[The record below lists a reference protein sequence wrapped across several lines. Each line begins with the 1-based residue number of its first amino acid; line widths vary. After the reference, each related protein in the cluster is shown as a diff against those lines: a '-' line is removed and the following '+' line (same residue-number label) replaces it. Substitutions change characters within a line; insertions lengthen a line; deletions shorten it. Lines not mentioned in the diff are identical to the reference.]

1 MADANTEPNTETDPP
16 AGTMSR
22 RKVLGSLAAGTVV
35 LGVPSVAAAQE
46 GRRGRRGGSA
56 RGRGGPP
63 NDGGQAV
70 GPAQFSR
77 IFEGAQPFDEVD
89 DELTAMLVELG
100 ARGGLLD
107 AKDPLEEGPIRL
119 ITEPE
124 LSVNNANNPN
134 HTAGTTFMGQFLDHD
149 ITRDAGSTLGQ
160 PQSLNRSTNL
170 SSARFDLDSVYG
182 GNPADSPQLYRSD
195 DNILFKVESGGLF
208 EDLPRDSSGQARI
221 ADARNDENLMI
232 AGIHVAFLK
241 FHNAVVER
249 VRATTDLDGDE
260 AFAEAQRLVTWHYQ
274 WLILHQFLPQFIG
287 QSMVDDIL
295 TNGRKHF
302 TTSTPTIPVEFQAS
316 AYRFGHSMIRPS
328 YRANMAGDNGEPFFG
343 MVFDPAEFGKN
354 DPADMNGGSRAPR
367 RFIGWQTF
375 FDFGDGEVKPN
386 KKIDTQIS
394 TPLFQLPMGS
404 ISTSR
409 GEPLGPTSLATR
421 NLLRH
426 ITWGIPSGQDVAA
439 RMGVDRLTARD
450 LVDVN
455 DIVPRLAGATPLW
468 LYILREADVVEDG
481 MRLGPVG
488 GRIVGEVFI
497 GLLQMDP
504 NSILTAGVGWRPTLA
519 SRVGTGDFFMAD
531 MLTVAGVDPDSRGQ

>member
-1 MADANTEPNTETDPP
+1 MN
-16 AGTMSR
+16 S
-22 RKVLGSLAAGTVV
+22 
-35 LGVPSVAAAQE
+35 
-46 GRRGRRGGSA
+46 
-56 RGRGGPP
+56 
-63 NDGGQAV
+63 
-70 GPAQFSR
+70 
-77 IFEGAQPFDEVD
+77 
-89 DELTAMLVELG
+89 AMLAELG

-504 NSILTAGVGWRPTLA
+504 NSILTTGVGWRPTLA

-531 MLTVAGVDPDSRGQ
+531 MLTAAGVDPDSRGQ